1 MADTDKLRI
10 GFIGTG
16 NIARGGH
23 LRHLS
28 GWDDVDLVAFCD
40 IDERAAGSAVQ
51 EYGGTAYTSTECMLD
66 EVALDAVY
74 VCLPP
79 FAHTDQEILAAQRG
93 VALFVEKPLCVDLA
107 KAAEI
112 NETIK
117 NAGVVSAVGY
127 NWRSTAITQ
136 IARERMA
143 GRPVSAAFAYWI
155 GGFPG
160 VMWWR
165 QQAQSGGQMN
175 EQATHVVDIAR
186 HLIGS
191 QAVTVYA
198 QGAKGIGSKKWEKHD
213 VHDHIVATITFDNGA
228 VLCASTGHLAPGGF
242 RTGVDFLLDELVVTH
257 NNNELIVK
265 TAGHLEK
272 IANTNNPYEVE
283 DRAFLDAVHSGD
295 GEGVYCSYADAFETH
310 RITMAINESVES
322 GQVVRL

>member
-1 MADTDKLRI
+1 MSDLQKLKI

-23 LRHLS
+23 LNHLS
-28 GWDDVDLVAFCD
+28 RWDDVDLVAFCD
-40 IDERAAGSAVQ
+40 INEEAAGRAVNS
-51 EYGGTAYTSTECMLD
+51 YGGRAFTSAERMLD
-66 EVALDAVY
+66 EVPLDAVY

-79 FAHTDQEILAAQRG
+79 FAHTNQEILAAQHG

-112 NETIK
+112 KAAIEK
-117 NAGVVSAVGY
+117 AGLVSAVGY
-127 NWRSTAITQ
+127 NWRSAAITQ
-136 IARERMA
+136 TARECMA
-143 GRPVSAAFAYWI
+143 GKTVSAAFAYWI

-186 HLIGS
+186 YLIGAR
-191 QAVTVYA
+191 AVSVYA
-198 QGAKGIGSKKWEKHD
+198 QGAKGIGSKKWEQHD
-213 VHDHIVATITFDNGA
+213 ICDHIVATITFDNGA
-228 VLCASTGHLAPGGF
+228 VLCAGTGHLAPGGF

-257 NNNELIVK
+257 NNGELIVK
-265 TAGHLEK
+265 MPGREEK
-272 IANTNNPYEVE
+272 IQNTNKPYEEE
-283 DRAFLDAVHSGD
+283 DRKFLDAVRSKD
-295 GEGVYCSYADAFETH
+295 AQAVYCSYADAFDTH
-310 RITMAINESVES
+310 RITMAINDSVES